1 MSVHELFEEINKL
14 EADSAHID
22 SAIDK
27 VKKEEEKNSSTNEKN
42 ILARTYSL

>member
-1 MSVHELFEEINKL
+1 MSVQELFEEINRL
-14 EADSAHID
+14 EADSTHID

-27 VKKEEEKNSSTNEKN
+27 VKEEEKNSSTNEKN